1 MKYLLLTTIAAVVL
15 VGCGMADRALIQ
27 AARTGNH
34 EAVKQHL
41 ASGADVNATDMIGRT
56 PLHYAATKEITELL
70 IANGADVNAKDD
82 VFDVDPLGKRAGC
95 KVLEKEFA
103 SFREKVEGR
112 PA

>member
-1 MKYLLLTTIAAVVL
+1 MWRLEVNVGTLIGLVPISCGRLAVQANLRVVRHQFEGTSQAGN
-15 VGCGMADRALIQ
+15 VGASHD
-27 AARTGNH
+27 
-34 EAVKQHL
+34 EA
-41 ASGADVNATDMIGRT
+41 
-56 PLHYAATKEITELL
+56 
-70 IANGADVNAKDD
+70 D

>member
-1 MKYLLLTTIAAVVL
+1 MKHFLLTTIAAVVL

-34 EAVKQHL
+34 AAAKQHL

-70 IANGADVNAKDD
+70 IANGADVN
-82 VFDVDPLGKRAGC
+82 P
-95 KVLEKEFA
+95 
-103 SFREKVEGR
+103 
-112 PA
+112 